1 VNRAVHR
8 AETNVEPMSQFAEED
23 MRKKRA
29 ALKDELYQMLKA

>member
-1 VNRAVHR
+1 
-8 AETNVEPMSQFAEED
+8 VEPTSPFAEEE